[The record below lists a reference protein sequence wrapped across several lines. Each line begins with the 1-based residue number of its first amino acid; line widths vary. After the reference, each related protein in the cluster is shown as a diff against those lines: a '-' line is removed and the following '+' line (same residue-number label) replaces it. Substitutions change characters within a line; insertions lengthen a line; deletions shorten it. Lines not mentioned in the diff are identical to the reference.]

1 MMCKKVN
8 HSLWKGEKTM
18 NTDLNAKTDM
28 KNVIVVKHPLCEHNL
43 GVIRDKD
50 INSDGFKNSM
60 KRLATILIL
69 EATKNL
75 PLKEYNIQTPI
86 KECYVNK
93 ISDEFKIIFAPILRA
108 GLAISDVASEIVP
121 DASIQHVG
129 MYRDETTL
137 EPVWYYDKTPV
148 KYEDPQHVKVFILD
162 PMLATGNSAHAAISL
177 FLKKGILIENLV
189 FVSILSAPEGIKL
202 ITNDFPD
209 LKIVTAKID
218 ERLNERG
225 YIVPGLGDAGD
236 RLFNTFEK

>member
-1 MMCKKVN
+1 M
-8 HSLWKGEKTM
+8 TM
-18 NTDLNAKTDM
+18 TLN
-28 KNVIVVKHPLCEHNL
+28 NVTVVKHPLCEHNL

-50 INSDGFKNSM
+50 VNSDGFKNSM

-75 PLKEYNIQTPI
+75 PLKSYKIETPI
-86 KECYVNK
+86 KKCSVQK
-93 ISDEFKIIFAPILRA
+93 IDDDYKIIFAPILRA
-108 GLAISDVASEIVP
+108 GLAISDVASAVVP

-148 KYEDPQHVKVFILD
+148 HYENPDKIKVFILD
-162 PMLATGNSAHAAISL
+162 PMIATGNSAHAAVAL
-177 FLKKGILIENLV
+177 FLKKGIKIENMT
-189 FVSILSAPEGIKL
+189 FVSILSCPQGLELLTG
-202 ITNDFPD
+202 DFPE
-209 LKIVTAKID
+209 LKIITAQID
-218 ERLNERG
+218 EGLNERG

>member
-1 MMCKKVN
+1 MINTEYKK
-8 HSLWKGEKTM
+8 
-18 NTDLNAKTDM
+18 
-28 KNVIVVKHPLCEHNL
+28 VIVVNHPLCEHNL

-60 KRLATILIL
+60 KRLATILVL

-75 PLKEYNIQTPI
+75 PLKQYCIDTPI
-86 KECYVNK
+86 KTCDVNK
-93 ISDEFKIIFAPILRA
+93 ISDEYKIIFAPILRA

-121 DASIQHVG
+121 EASIQHVG
-129 MYRDETTL
+129 MYRDEATL

-148 KYEDPQHVKVFILD
+148 LYDNPEKIKVFILD
-162 PMLATGNSAHAAISL
+162 PMVATGNSAHAAVSL

-189 FVSILSAPEGIKL
+189 FVSILSCPQGLNLLTKA
-202 ITNDFPD
+202 FPD
-209 LKIVTAKID
+209 LKIITAKID
-218 ERLNERG
+218 KCLNEKG

>member
-1 MMCKKVN
+1 MTNNVTIVN
-8 HSLWKGEKTM
+8 
-18 NTDLNAKTDM
+18 
-28 KNVIVVKHPLCEHNL
+28 HPLCEHNL
-43 GVIRDKD
+43 SVIRDKD

-75 PLKEYNIQTPI
+75 PLKEYTVTTPI
-86 KECYVNK
+86 KECKVNK
-93 ISDEFKIIFAPILRA
+93 ISDEYKIIFAPILRA
-108 GLAISDVASEIVP
+108 GLAISDVAAEIVP

-148 KYEDPQHVKVFILD
+148 KYSDPQHIKVFILD

-177 FLKKGILIENLV
+177 FLKKGIPVENLV
-189 FVSILSAPEGIKL
+189 FVSILSAPIGINLLTK
-202 ITNDFPD
+202 DFPN
-209 LKIVTAKID
+209 LKIITAKID
-218 ERLNERG
+218 ECLNERG

>member
-1 MMCKKVN
+1 MSN
-8 HSLWKGEKTM
+8 NKT
-18 NTDLNAKTDM
+18 
-28 KNVIVVKHPLCEHNL
+28 NVIVVNHPLCEHNL
-43 GVIRDKD
+43 SVIRDKD

-69 EATKNL
+69 EAAKDL
-75 PLKEYNIQTPI
+75 PMKEYTVTTPI
-86 KECYVNK
+86 TECKANK
-93 ISDEFKIIFAPILRA
+93 ISDEYKIIFAPILRA
-108 GLAISDVASEIVP
+108 GLAISDVASEIIP

-148 KYEDPQHVKVFILD
+148 KYEDPKHVKVFLLD
-162 PMLATGNSAHAAISL
+162 PLLATGNSAHAAISL

-189 FVSILSAPEGIKL
+189 FVSILAAPNGIELLTK
-202 ITNDFPD
+202 DFPD
-209 LKIVTAKID
+209 LKIITAKID
-218 ERLNERG
+218 NCLNSRG

>member
-1 MMCKKVN
+1 MSN
-8 HSLWKGEKTM
+8 STS
-18 NTDLNAKTDM
+18 
-28 KNVIVVKHPLCEHNL
+28 NVIVVKHPLCEHNL
-43 GVIRDKD
+43 SVIRDKD

-60 KRLATILIL
+60 KRLATILVL
-69 EATKNL
+69 EAAKEL
-75 PLKEYNIQTPI
+75 PMKEYTVTTPI
-86 KECYVNK
+86 TECKANK
-93 ISDEFKIIFAPILRA
+93 ISDEYKIIFAPILRA
-108 GLAISDVASEIVP
+108 GLAISDVASEIIP

-148 KYEDPQHVKVFILD
+148 RYEDPKHVKVFLLD

-189 FVSILSAPEGIKL
+189 FVSILAAPNGIELLTK
-202 ITNDFPD
+202 DFPD
-209 LKIVTAKID
+209 LKIITAKID
-218 ERLNERG
+218 DSLNPRG

>member
-1 MMCKKVN
+1 MK
-8 HSLWKGEKTM
+8 
-18 NTDLNAKTDM
+18 TDLTNKTLNYD
-28 KNVIVVKHPLCEHNL
+28 NVIVVKHPLCEHNL

-69 EATKNL
+69 EASKTL
-75 PLKEYNIQTPI
+75 PLKGYSVTTPI
-86 KECYVNK
+86 KECFVNK

-108 GLAISDVASEIVP
+108 GLAISDVASEIIP

-129 MYRDETTL
+129 MYRDEATL

-148 KYEDPQHVKVFILD
+148 LYDKPENVKVFILD
-162 PMLATGNSAHAAISL
+162 PMVATGNSAQAAVSL
-177 FLKKGILIENLV
+177 FLKKGILIENMT
-189 FVSILSAPEGIKL
+189 FVSILSCPEGLKL
-202 ITNDFPD
+202 LTEEFPD
-209 LKIVTAKID
+209 LKIITAKID
-218 ERLNERG
+218 EGLNSRG

>member
-1 MMCKKVN
+1 MDKNSEKILQNNVTVVN
-8 HSLWKGEKTM
+8 
-18 NTDLNAKTDM
+18 
-28 KNVIVVKHPLCEHNL
+28 HPLCEHNL

-60 KRLATILIL
+60 KRLATILVL
-69 EATKNL
+69 EATKDL
-75 PLKEYNIQTPI
+75 PLKEYETETPI
-86 KECYVNK
+86 TKCRVNK
-93 ISDEFKIIFAPILRA
+93 ISDEYKIIFAPILRA

-137 EPVWYYDKTPV
+137 EPVWYYDKTPIM
-148 KYEDPQHVKVFILD
+148 YENPQKVKVFILD
-162 PMLATGNSAHAAISL
+162 PMLATGNSAHAAVSL

-189 FVSILSAPEGIKL
+189 FVSILSAPNGIELLTKS
-202 ITNDFPD
+202 FPD
-209 LKIVTAKID
+209 LKIITAKID
-218 ERLNERG
+218 ERLNEKG

>member
-1 MMCKKVN
+1 MSSN
-8 HSLWKGEKTM
+8 NS
-18 NTDLNAKTDM
+18 
-28 KNVIVVKHPLCEHNL
+28 NVIVVNHPLCEHNL
-43 GVIRDKD
+43 SVIRDKD

-69 EATKNL
+69 EAAKDL
-75 PLKEYNIQTPI
+75 PMKEYTVTTPI
-86 KECYVNK
+86 TECKANK
-93 ISDEFKIIFAPILRA
+93 ISDEYKIIFAPILRA
-108 GLAISDVASEIVP
+108 GLAISDVASEIIP

-148 KYEDPQHVKVFILD
+148 RYEDPKHVKVFLLD

-189 FVSILSAPEGIKL
+189 FVSILAAPNGIELLTK
-202 ITNDFPD
+202 DFPD
-209 LKIVTAKID
+209 LKIITAKID
-218 ERLNERG
+218 DYLNSRG

>member
-1 MMCKKVN
+1 MSN
-8 HSLWKGEKTM
+8 
-18 NTDLNAKTDM
+18 NTS
-28 KNVIVVKHPLCEHNL
+28 NVIVVKHPLCEHNL
-43 GVIRDKD
+43 SVIRDKD

-69 EATKNL
+69 EAAKDL
-75 PLKEYNIQTPI
+75 PMKEYTVTTPI
-86 KECYVNK
+86 TECLANK
-93 ISDEFKIIFAPILRA
+93 ISDEYKIIFAPILRA
-108 GLAISDVASEIVP
+108 GLAISDVASEIIP

-148 KYEDPQHVKVFILD
+148 KYQDPKHVKVFILD

-189 FVSILSAPEGIKL
+189 FVSILAAPNGIELLTK
-202 ITNDFPD
+202 DFPD
-209 LKIVTAKID
+209 LKIITAKID
-218 ERLNERG
+218 ECLNSRG

>member
-1 MMCKKVN
+1 MN
-8 HSLWKGEKTM
+8 NKTS
-18 NTDLNAKTDM
+18 
-28 KNVIVVKHPLCEHNL
+28 NVIVVKHPLCEHNL
-43 GVIRDKD
+43 SVIRDKD

-69 EATKNL
+69 EAAKDL
-75 PLKEYNIQTPI
+75 PMKEYTVTTPI
-86 KECYVNK
+86 TECKANK
-93 ISDEFKIIFAPILRA
+93 ISDEYKIIFAPILRA
-108 GLAISDVASEIVP
+108 GLAISDVASEIIP

-137 EPVWYYDKTPV
+137 EPVWYYDKTPIR
-148 KYEDPQHVKVFILD
+148 YEDPELVKVFLLD

-189 FVSILSAPEGIKL
+189 FVSILAAPNGIELLTK
-202 ITNDFPD
+202 DFPN
-209 LKIVTAKID
+209 LKIITAKID
-218 ERLNERG
+218 ECLNSRG

>member
-1 MMCKKVN
+1 MQIQTKNNVTIVN
-8 HSLWKGEKTM
+8 
-18 NTDLNAKTDM
+18 
-28 KNVIVVKHPLCEHNL
+28 HPLCEHNL
-43 GVIRDKD
+43 AVIRDKD

-60 KRLATILIL
+60 KRLATILVL

-75 PLKEYNIQTPI
+75 PLKEYTVQTPI
-86 KECYVNK
+86 TTCKVNK
-93 ISDEFKIIFAPILRA
+93 LNNDYKIIFAPILRA

-148 KYEDPQHVKVFILD
+148 SYQNPDKIKVFILD
-162 PMLATGNSAHAAISL
+162 PMLATGNSAHATVSL
-177 FLKKGILIENLV
+177 FLKKGIAIENIV
-189 FVSILSAPEGIKL
+189 FVSILSSPKGIDLLTK
-202 ITNDFPD
+202 DFPD
-209 LKIVTAKID
+209 LRIITAKID
-218 ERLNERG
+218 ERLNSKG

>member
-1 MMCKKVN
+1 M
-8 HSLWKGEKTM
+8 KTY
-18 NTDLNAKTDM
+18 TAD
-28 KNVIVVKHPLCEHNL
+28 NVIIVNHPLCEHNL

-50 INSDGFKNSM
+50 INSDGFKNSL
-60 KRLATILIL
+60 KRLATILVL
-69 EATKNL
+69 EATKEL
-75 PLKEYNIQTPI
+75 PLKEYSVTTPI
-86 KECYVNK
+86 KECKVNK
-93 ISDEFKIIFAPILRA
+93 INDEYKIIFAPILRA

-148 KYEDPQHVKVFILD
+148 TYSNPESVKVFVLD

-189 FVSILSAPEGIKL
+189 FVSILSAPEGVKL
-202 ITNDFPD
+202 LTESFPK
-209 LKIVTAKID
+209 LKIITAKID
-218 ERLNERG
+218 ESLNSRG